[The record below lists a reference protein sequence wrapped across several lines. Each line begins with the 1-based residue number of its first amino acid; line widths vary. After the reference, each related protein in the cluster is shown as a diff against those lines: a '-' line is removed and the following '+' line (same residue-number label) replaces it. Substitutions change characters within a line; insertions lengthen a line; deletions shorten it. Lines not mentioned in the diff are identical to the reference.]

1 MTDQDVLT
9 LVREGLWVTIIAGAP
24 LMLAALAVGLVVSL
38 LQALTQ
44 INEASLVFVPKVL
57 AVAAVAALSAPFIG
71 ATLGTFAERLFDRI
85 VAVGGGGF

>member
-1 MTDQDVLT
+1 MTDQDVLA
-9 LVREGLWVTIIAGAP
+9 LVREGLWVTIIASAP
-24 LMLAALAVGLVVSL
+24 LMVAALVVGLVISL

-44 INEASLVFVPKVL
+44 VNEASLVFVPKVV

-71 ATLGTFAERLFDRI
+71 GTVGGFAERLFDRI